1 MAGVAMNVPRERGPL
16 SVTSMTGFA
25 RADGRHG
32 DTSWTWEVK
41 SVNGRGLDVRCRLP
55 SGFER
60 LEAVT
65 REAVPRRIARGSVT
79 VALHLARPEG
89 GTEYHINRPLLD
101 RLIALHGELDGV
113 VETAPPRLETLLGVR
128 GVVEAGDAAE
138 SEDDRAAQDA
148 ALGDSLIRALD
159 GLAATRRREGERLRE
174 VLGGHLD
181 DIDRLCR
188 EADGLA
194 ALGPEAIR
202 TRLKVQVAAL
212 MEASPALPEERL
224 AQEAALLAAK
234 ADVREELDRLAAHVD
249 AARELLDQDAPIG
262 RRLDFLCQ
270 EFNREANTLCA
281 KASDA
286 ALGRVGLALKAA
298 IDQLREQT
306 QNVE

>member
-1 MAGVAMNVPRERGPL
+1 M

-32 DTSWTWEVK
+32 DTRWTWEVK
-41 SVNGRGLDVRCRLP
+41 SINGRGLDIRCRLP
-55 SGFER
+55 AGFER

-65 REAVPRRIARGSVT
+65 RDAVPRRVARGSVT
-79 VALHLARPEG
+79 VALQLTRPEG
-89 GTEYHINRPLLD
+89 GTEYRINRALLA
-101 RLIALHGELDGV
+101 RLIDLHGELDGQV
-113 VETAPPRLETLLGVR
+113 DPVPPRLETLLGVR
-128 GVVEAGDAAE
+128 GVVEASDAVE
-138 SEDDRAAQDA
+138 SEDERAAQDA
-148 ALGDSLIRALD
+148 ALSDSLMRALD
-159 GLAATRRREGERLRE
+159 SLASTRRQEGEQLRQ
-174 VLGGHLD
+174 VLGRHLD

-194 ALGPEAIR
+194 ALRPEAMKARLR
-202 TRLKVQVAAL
+202 TQVEAL
-212 MEASPALPEERL
+212 IEASPALPEERL

-234 ADVREELDRLAAHVD
+234 ADVREELDRLKGHVA
-249 AARELLDQDAPIG
+249 AARDLLDGDGPIG

-270 EFNREANTLCA
+270 EFNREANTLCS
-281 KASDA
+281 KSSDP

>member
-1 MAGVAMNVPRERGPL
+1 M
-16 SVTSMTGFA
+16 
-25 RADGRHG
+25 
-32 DTSWTWEVK
+32 
-41 SVNGRGLDVRCRLP
+41 
-55 SGFER
+55 
-60 LEAVT
+60 
-65 REAVPRRIARGSVT
+65 
-79 VALHLARPEG
+79 
-89 GTEYHINRPLLD
+89 
-101 RLIALHGELDGV
+101 
-113 VETAPPRLETLLGVR
+113 
-128 GVVEAGDAAE
+128 
-138 SEDDRAAQDA
+138 
-148 ALGDSLIRALD
+148 
-159 GLAATRRREGERLRE
+159 
-174 VLGGHLD
+174 LGGHLD

-194 ALGPEAIR
+194 ALGPEAIK

-286 ALGRVGLALKAA
+286 VLGRVGLALKAA